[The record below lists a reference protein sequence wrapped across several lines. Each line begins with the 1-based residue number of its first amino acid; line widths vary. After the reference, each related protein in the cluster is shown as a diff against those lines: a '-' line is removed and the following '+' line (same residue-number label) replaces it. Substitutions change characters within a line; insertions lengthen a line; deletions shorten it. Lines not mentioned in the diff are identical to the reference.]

1 VKFCS
6 TPEMRRLLVLLLVL
20 PAYGFGHSPASEGT
34 KAVTASAALKELF
47 EQSDAADL
55 DRNPMKAL
63 ERGDTRY
70 AARLGYDLSDSHFA
84 RERSA
89 TATDLRRLRSIDRT
103 ALPPPDQIAY
113 DAFKWRREM
122 DRKLLAPAIV
132 DLLALRPI
140 EHFTGFHLDYADLAS
155 GSGVAPFN
163 TLSDYEDNLKRHH
176 EYAAFID
183 TVIVRLRQGMA
194 RDIVQP
200 KIIVLHVIKQLDD
213 QIAAGVDGSL
223 FLAPVNNLPQS
234 IPPETHERL
243 KEQYRDAIRN
253 ELLPALS
260 RLDTF
265 LRQEYLARARD
276 SIGLAEMRGGRKL
289 YRVAIEENTTL
300 PLTPEYVHRFG
311 LAEVARITA
320 EMEAVKSSAGFRES
334 LHDFFVYL
342 RSDPRF
348 RVPDDEWAL
357 KRFES
362 EQEQID
368 RHLGEQFAS
377 SPKSRLQ
384 IQPEPKYKRPPGG
397 RKTGASGYYQGGTP
411 DGSRPGIFFFEVA
424 TTPEMDS
431 LFLHEGM
438 PGHHL
443 QVSLAQENS
452 QIPAFMRFG
461 DCAAYEEGWALYA
474 ETLWRE
480 MGVESDPF
488 ERFGGLSAQ
497 LVRAIRL
504 VVDTGIHAKGWSRE
518 RAIQYIVDHSPAGNE
533 EAASAVDRYAA
544 TPGQALAYQI
554 GLSTILKLKAKAKVA
569 LGAHFDP
576 RAFHEQILN
585 AGSLPL
591 TVLTAKLNQWT
602 SRERRM
608 TSPDGSQQRAAP

>member
-1 VKFCS
+1 
-6 TPEMRRLLVLLLVL
+6 MRRLLVLLLML
-20 PAYGFGHSPASEGT
+20 PAYGFSHSPASGGA
-34 KAVTASAALKELF
+34 KAPTASAALKELF

-89 TATDLRRLRSIDRT
+89 TATDLRRLRSIDRA
-103 ALPPPDQIAY
+103 ALPPADQIAY
-113 DAFKWRREM
+113 DAFKWRHEM

-132 DLLALRPI
+132 DLLTMRPV

-155 GSGVAPFN
+155 GLGVAPFK
-163 TLSDYEDNLKRHH
+163 TVADYEDNLERHRQ
-176 EYAAFID
+176 YAAFID

-200 KIIVLHVIKQLDD
+200 KIIVARVIKELDD
-213 QIAAGVDGSL
+213 QIAPGVDGSL
-223 FLAPVNNLPQS
+223 FLAPVNNFPQS
-234 IPPETHERL
+234 IPPEARERL
-243 KEQYRDAIRN
+243 KEQYRGAIRD

-265 LRQEYLARARD
+265 LREEYLPRARD
-276 SIGLAEMRGGRKL
+276 SIGLSEMPGGRNL
-289 YRVAIEENTTL
+289 YRLAIEENTTL
-300 PLTPEYVHRFG
+300 PLTAEYVHRFG

-320 EMEAVKSSAGFRES
+320 EMEIVKASAGFQGS
-334 LHDFFVYL
+334 LHDFFVFL

-348 RVPDDEWAL
+348 RVSDDEWAL

-368 RHLGEQFAS
+368 RHLEEQFAS
-377 SPKSRLQ
+377 LPKSRLQ
-384 IQPEPKYKRPPGG
+384 IQPEPEYKRPPGG

-452 QIPAFMRFG
+452 QLPAFMRFG
-461 DCAAYEEGWALYA
+461 DCAAYDEGWALYA

-480 MGVESDPF
+480 MGVESDPI
-488 ERFGGLSAQ
+488 EQFGGLSAQ
-497 LVRAIRL
+497 LTRAIRL
-504 VVDTGIHAKGWSRE
+504 VVDTGIHARGWSRE
-518 RAIQYIVDHSPAGNE
+518 RAIQYIVDHSPAGRD
-533 EAASAVDRYAA
+533 EAASAVDRYIA

-554 GLSTILKLKAKAKVA
+554 GLSTILELKAKAKA
-569 LGAHFDP
+569 AFGARFDA
-576 RAFHEQILN
+576 RAFHEQVLN
-585 AGSLPL
+585 TGSLPL
-591 TVLTAKLNQWT
+591 PVLSAKLNRWM
-602 SRERRM
+602 SREHGIVP
-608 TSPDGSQQRAAP
+608 TEESKQRDAP